1 MKGKRAPP
9 APAHGVEAAQENID
23 MILADTRHHLTREDA
38 ALAAR
43 LLARDS
49 GTELSQLEQELADHG
64 IDAVLDD
71 PRLPAALLRSRQ
83 GAHASLPLFAYVMV
97 RHALTRLGEDDRLLA
112 DYLAALMLHFGLRD
126 RAWRVS
132 ETDDQLYSA
141 LADLAADLDDP
152 DARRSFLVRT
162 HLGNYALWV
171 SGFFPDYVEHRR
183 WHRGGPNLDYYEEM
197 GRRGFRLA
205 ADHRLAENH
214 GMATLYATAAERF
227 GLLRAALND
236 VSDALL
242 FPDRYSPERLMRQ
255 VTSEARWRRLN

>member
-1 MKGKRAPP
+1 
-9 APAHGVEAAQENID
+9 
-23 MILADTRHHLTREDA
+23 MILADTRHQLTRNDA
-38 ALAAR
+38 QLVAR
-43 LLARDS
+43 LIARDS
-49 GTELSQLEQELADHG
+49 GAELSQVEQTLTDHG

-83 GAHASLPLFAYVMV
+83 GACASLPLFAYVMV
-97 RHALTRLGEDDRLLA
+97 RHALRRLGEEDRLLA

-126 RAWRVS
+126 RAWRVG
-132 ETDDQLYSA
+132 EADDQVYTT
-141 LADLAADLDDP
+141 LADLFADVDDP
-152 DARRSFLVRT
+152 DGRRSFLVRT

-171 SGFFPDYVEHRR
+171 SGFFPDYIEHRR
-183 WHRGGPNLDYYEEM
+183 WRKGGPDLDYFETM
-197 GRRGFRLA
+197 GRRGFQLA

-242 FPDRYSPERLMRQ
+242 FPDRHSPDRLMRQ
-255 VTSEARWRRLN
+255 VTNEARWRRVS

>member
-1 MKGKRAPP
+1 
-9 APAHGVEAAQENID
+9 
-23 MILADTRHHLTREDA
+23 MIRADTRHQLTRDDA
-38 ALAAR
+38 QLVAR
-43 LLARDS
+43 LIARDS
-49 GTELSQLEQELADHG
+49 GAELSLVERTLADHG

-83 GAHASLPLFAYVMV
+83 GACASLPLFAYVMV
-97 RHALTRLGEDDRLLA
+97 RHALRRLGEEDRLLA

-126 RAWRVS
+126 RAWRVG
-132 ETDDQLYSA
+132 EADDQVYTT
-141 LADLAADLDDP
+141 LADLFADVDDP
-152 DARRSFLVRT
+152 DGRRSFLVRT

-171 SGFFPDYVEHRR
+171 SGFFPDYIEHRR
-183 WHRGGPNLDYYEEM
+183 WRKGGPDLDYFETM
-197 GRRGFRLA
+197 GRRGFQLA

-242 FPDRYSPERLMRQ
+242 FPDRHSPDRLMRQ
-255 VTSEARWRRLN
+255 VTNEARWRRVS

>member
-1 MKGKRAPP
+1 
-9 APAHGVEAAQENID
+9 
-23 MILADTRHHLTREDA
+23 MILADTRHHLTRADA
-38 ALAAR
+38 ELAAR
-43 LLARDS
+43 LIARDS
-49 GTELSQLEQELADHG
+49 GAELAQLEQELADHG

-71 PRLPAALLRSRQ
+71 PRLPPALLRSRQ

-97 RHALTRLGEDDRLLA
+97 RHALTRLGEGDRLLA

-132 ETDDQLYSA
+132 EADDQLYSA
-141 LADLAADLDDP
+141 LVDIAADLDDP

-183 WHRGGPNLDYYEEM
+183 WHRGGPDLEYYEEM
-197 GRRGFRLA
+197 GRRGFQLA

-236 VSDALL
+236 VSDSLL

-255 VTSEARWRRLN
+255 VTSDARWRRLN

>member
-1 MKGKRAPP
+1 
-9 APAHGVEAAQENID
+9 
-23 MILADTRHHLTREDA
+23 MILADTRHQLTRNDA
-38 ALAAR
+38 ELVAR
-43 LLARDS
+43 LIARDS
-49 GTELSQLEQELADHG
+49 GAELSLVEQTLADHG

-71 PRLPAALLRSRQ
+71 PRLPPALLRSRQ
-83 GAHASLPLFAYVMV
+83 GACASLPLFAYVMV
-97 RHALTRLGEDDRLLA
+97 RHALRRLGEEDRLLA

-126 RAWRVS
+126 RAWRVG
-132 ETDDQLYSA
+132 EADDQVYTT
-141 LADLAADLDDP
+141 LAELFADVDDP
-152 DARRSFLVRT
+152 DGRRSFLVRT

-171 SGFFPDYVEHRR
+171 SGFFPDHIEHRR
-183 WHRGGPNLDYYEEM
+183 WRKGGPDLDYFEAM

-242 FPDRYSPERLMRQ
+242 FPDRHSPDRLMRQ
-255 VTSEARWRRLN
+255 VTNEARWRRVS